1 MIRSPEL
8 VRCPVCGSKKINS
21 FKARGTAEML
31 CFCRGEGTV
40 MESLD
45 DREVTLADPDE
56 DRYGLGQTSSESIN
70 TESQAISAQTGN
82 IYDDSNDI
90 DADNAVDVTAP
101 KPRGIKSILSRFLSS

>member
-21 FKARGTAEML
+21 FKVRGSAEML

-56 DRYGLGQTSSESIN
+56 DRYSLGPSDSKPIN
-70 TESQAISAQTGN
+70 TESQAISAPTG
-82 IYDDSNDI
+82 YVDESNEI
-90 DADNAVDVTAP
+90 DANNRIGVTAT
-101 KPRGIKSILSRFLSS
+101 KPSGIRSILSRFLCI